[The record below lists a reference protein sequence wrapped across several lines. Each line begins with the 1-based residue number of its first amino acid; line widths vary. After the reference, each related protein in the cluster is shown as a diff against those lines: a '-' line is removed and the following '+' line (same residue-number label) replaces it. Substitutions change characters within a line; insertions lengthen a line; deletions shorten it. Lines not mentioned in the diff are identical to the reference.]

1 MQPPFSDKI
10 GRIEVTPIQKK
21 RSAGSASCAKLFA
34 RTAARLLRRGY
45 TGASV
50 YTARAEQTNGGP
62 RGGVGR
68 QDRGFSCRPSRHA
81 MRWEAAV
88 AVAAAARFALEAFYY
103 TKCVSTTLEEEM
115 NKDKGG
121 RKPAAWRNVYPTWLC
136 VAGSIGS
143 ALLQAAAA
151 ATLIILFG
159 GRTGP
164 GSAEVRHATW
174 PVCAAPHSTA
184 PCHLPPVGGVVAMCH
199 DKRVLVVSPLTSHVR
214 SCGPRWRR
222 V

>member
-1 MQPPFSDKI
+1 
-10 GRIEVTPIQKK
+10 
-21 RSAGSASCAKLFA
+21 
-34 RTAARLLRRGY
+34 
-45 TGASV
+45 
-50 YTARAEQTNGGP
+50 
-62 RGGVGR
+62 
-68 QDRGFSCRPSRHA
+68 

-88 AVAAAARFALEAFYY
+88 AVAAAARFALQAFYY
-103 TKCVSTTLEEEM
+103 TKCVSTTYEEEM

-136 VAGSIGS
+136 FAGSIGS

-164 GSAEVRHATW
+164 GSVEVRHATW
-174 PVCAAPHSTA
+174 PVCAAPQSTA

-199 DKRVLVVSPLTSHVR
+199 D
-214 SCGPRWRR
+214 
-222 V
+222 